1 MNVIIL
7 VLNAAK
13 NWLRSKNAFFTI
25 PVYGLRCCQND
36 CRCNYTEN
44 ELGKWEQKREGDW
57 YNSRDIFSSDFS
69 IGSKF
74 AEVSALAA
82 WKYLCMYVLLSEKP
96 INLWYFCAQFY
107 ETIYCV
113 SNSTTNSS
121 WISKSIYVHILI
133 GWELCIQHS
142 QNSYQKTIRFA
153 SFISMKSSGNK
164 YIAVMHSR
172 KIIRFFFKSLLT
184 KLNIAI

>member
-36 CRCNYTEN
+36 CRCNCTEN

-57 YNSRDIFSSDFS
+57 YNSRDIFSSGFS
-69 IGSKF
+69 FGSKF
-74 AEVSALAA
+74 AEVSTLTA
-82 WKYLCMYVLLSEKP
+82 WKYVCMYVLLSEKP
-96 INLWYFCAQFY
+96 KNLWYFCAQFY

-121 WISKSIYVHILI
+121 WIPISIYVHILI
-133 GWELCIQHS
+133 GWELCIQYS
-142 QNSYQKTIRFA
+142 QNSYLKTIRFA

-164 YIAVMHSR
+164 YIVVMHSR
-172 KIIRFFFKSLLT
+172 KIIRFFFKSFLT